1 MLFSVE
7 RNTKSKK
14 ITFKSAFNTLKDKKV
29 LKITVVFVLWN
40 IAYYC
45 AFPFYGS
52 YNIKELGFS
61 LGFVSV
67 ITIISSFCRILVSRL
82 WGKYADKNSFA
93 KMIVWCMLIAML
105 GFLVASFSTPQTGKI
120 FQTAYMVLN
129 AVAMGGINSAL
140 IICANLS
147 LNIPLK

>member
-1 MLFSVE
+1 M
-7 RNTKSKK
+7 
-14 ITFKSAFNTLKDKKV
+14 

-45 AFPFYGS
+45 AFPFYGR

-61 LGFVSV
+61 LEFVSV

-105 GFLVASFSTPQTGKI
+105 GFLAASFSTPQTGKI

-140 IICANLS
+140 INLVFDYTTPEHRS
-147 LNIPLK
+147 DALAVNQAFSGLAGFYQP